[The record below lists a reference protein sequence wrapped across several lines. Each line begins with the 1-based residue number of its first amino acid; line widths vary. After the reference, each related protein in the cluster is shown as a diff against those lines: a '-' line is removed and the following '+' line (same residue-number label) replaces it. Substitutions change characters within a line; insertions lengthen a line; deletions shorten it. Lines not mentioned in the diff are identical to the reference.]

1 MKEEDLKKYT
11 DMCARIKSKIL
22 CIQGHMQYGLTRN
35 EKAFLELV
43 NDLLND

>member
-1 MKEEDLKKYT
+1 MKEADLKKYT
-11 DMCARIKSKIL
+11 DMIMRIKSKIL
-22 CIQGHMQYGLTRN
+22 CMQGHLQYGLTRN